1 MKEIGFEKGAI
12 IFSFKMHAFGN
23 RQSNFTQNRTFVR
36 PEIKA
41 MKISYYE
48 EVALLIIHHNLL

>member
-1 MKEIGFEKGAI
+1 MHSEIVKVT
-12 IFSFKMHAFGN
+12 N
-23 RQSNFTQNRTFVR
+23 TFTQNRTFVR

-48 EVALLIIHHNLL
+48 EVALLIIHHNLS